1 MPRASQ
7 PLLVRFVR
15 VCDACACRACLPPA
29 ALCVGTFRAAAA
41 AAGAA
46 APLTCS
52 PSSSTGRRCRHA
64 LDRIHVRAAHPNTIF
79 EQTPHPLRRS
89 SCLEPSHAA
98 SMLAAP
104 RRTLRWHRRLP
115 RAKPPRRPAG
125 MRDEA
130 WAAVPPNGS
139 RRADWLAARGGVAA
153 PSGPVGCWLMRDRG
167 VPAALWE
174 WELAA
179 VRHGHCLPAATPRP
193 S

>member
-1 MPRASQ
+1 MLPNPCWCGLFAFAT
-7 PLLVRFVR
+7 P
-15 VCDACACRACLPPA
+15 APAAPACRLLLFVSGRSARLQQQQAP
-29 ALCVGTFRAAAA
+29 LRRSRARPRRPL

-46 APLTCS
+46 MRSTASMCEPRTRP
-52 PSSSTGRRCRHA
+52 PSLSKRRT
-64 LDRIHVRAAHPNTIF
+64 RAA
-79 EQTPHPLRRS
+79 S
-89 SCLEPSHAA
+89 SHASWPRAA